1 MTSIGDLRAALA
13 LETDRRRRTEAQLAR
28 CQRELTKA
36 RETINTLTELVASKP
51 GLTEVG
57 VIAQA
62 ALLGT
67 GEETLPVAAYSASR
81 LSRETTE

>member
-1 MTSIGDLRAALA
+1 MASIGDVGTALER
-13 LETDRRRRTEAQLAR
+13 ETDRRRRTEAQLAR

-36 RETINTLTELVASKP
+36 HATIKTLTELAASKP

-62 ALLGT
+62 ALLVT
-67 GEETLPVAAYSASR
+67 DAVRAR
-81 LSRETTE
+81 